1 MQANESFRLVVR
13 RGPQPNQIYELKQD
27 SLSLGRDIKNDI
39 VINDPEVSRHHLQ
52 ITRTADG
59 YTIEDMGS
67 TNGTFMGG
75 QRINSPRAL
84 NHGDLIGLGE
94 TVTLQYERVRL
105 APAYGEAAAPYA
117 PPQAQQPVQP
127 SPYAP
132 PQAQQPVQPR
142 PYAPP
147 QAQQPVQPSPYA
159 PPQAQQPV
167 QPSPYAPPQAQQP
180 AQPSPYAPPQA
191 QQPVQPTYDPQ
202 QQQQQAAY
210 GAGYYAPQAPVAAGY
225 DHDPAAVREDEGR
238 NTLRWVGIGCGAL
251 TVVCCCSSTIGLVII
266 DSANLWDSIPILPD
280 LLRPIAQLIWGG

>member
-132 PQAQQPVQPR
+132 PQAQQP
-142 PYAPP
+142 A
-147 QAQQPVQPSPYA
+147 
-159 PPQAQQPV
+159 